1 MVRTMP
7 APMRALVT
15 GGAGF
20 IGSHLVDGLLADGYE
35 VTVLDSL
42 VAQVHGDTHTPPAHI
57 SRDVEF
63 VLGDVR
69 DVDTVAGLVRRAD
82 VILHQAAKVGPGQSM
97 YAVGDFVS
105 VNSGGT
111 AGLCEILAQRQ
122 HDVSKV
128 LVASSMTM
136 YGEGRY
142 ECPVDGPL
150 SPPPRPEA
158 QLQARHWGQFCA
170 ACGTELRPLPTDED
184 KPLRPTSVYAT
195 TKRDQEEL
203 VLTVCGAYD
212 IPAVALRYFSV
223 YGPRQALSNPY
234 TGVAAIFAS
243 RILNGEPPLIF
254 EDGLQTRDF
263 IHVSDVVRA
272 NLLALRSSAADGEVL
287 NVGSGRPT
295 TMVQLAELLRALLGR
310 PEVEP
315 EIVGRFRQGDIRH
328 CSADISRI
336 RERLGFEPT
345 VALEDGM
352 ADLAA
357 WARDEEPADL
367 VAQALAELVD
377 RRLVR

>member
-1 MVRTMP
+1 MS
-7 APMRALVT
+7 APVRALVT

-20 IGSHLVDGLLADGYE
+20 IGSHLVDALLADGYE
-35 VTVLDSL
+35 VTVFDSL
-42 VAQVHGDTHTPPAHI
+42 VPQVHGDTHTPPAHL
-57 SRDVEF
+57 DANAEF
-63 VLGDVR
+63 VAGDVR
-69 DVDTVAGLVRRAD
+69 DFDALASLVRRAD
-82 VILHQAAKVGPGQSM
+82 VILHQAAAVGPGQSM
-97 YAVGDFVS
+97 YDVGEFVS

-111 AGLCEILAQRQ
+111 AALCEILAQRE

-128 LVASSMTM
+128 LVASSMTV

-150 SPPPRPEA
+150 SPRPRPEA
-158 QLQARHWGQFCA
+158 QLEARRWEVVCA
-170 ACGTELRPLPTDED
+170 ACDSELRPLPTDED

-203 VLTVCGAYD
+203 VLNVCGAYD

-254 EDGLQTRDF
+254 EDGLQSRDF
-263 IHVSDVVRA
+263 VHVSDVVQA

-287 NVGSGRPT
+287 NVGGGRST
-295 TMVQLAELLRALLGR
+295 TMVQLAELLREHLGR

-315 EIVGRFRQGDIRH
+315 EIVRQFRQGDIRH

-336 RERLGFEPT
+336 RERLGYEPM

-357 WARDEEPADL
+357 WARDEEPTDL
-367 VAQALAELVD
+367 VAKAFAELRD

>member
-1 MVRTMP
+1 
-7 APMRALVT
+7 MRALVT

-20 IGSHLVDGLLADGYE
+20 IGSHLVDALLADGYE
-35 VTVLDSL
+35 VTVFDSL
-42 VAQVHGDTHTPPAHI
+42 VPQVHGDTHTPPSHLNRNAEVI
-57 SRDVEF
+57 VGDIRDFDALTRV
-63 VLGDVR
+63 
-69 DVDTVAGLVRRAD
+69 VRRAD
-82 VILHQAAKVGPGQSM
+82 VILHQAAAVGPGQSM
-97 YAVGDFVS
+97 YAVGHFVS

-111 AGLCEILAQRQ
+111 AALCEILAQRQ
-122 HDVSKV
+122 HHVSKV
-128 LVASSMTM
+128 LVASSMTI

-158 QLQARHWGQFCA
+158 QLQARHWGVFCA
-170 ACGTELRPLPTDED
+170 TCGTELRPLPTDED

-203 VLTVCGAYD
+203 VLNVCGAYD

-263 IHVSDVVRA
+263 VHVSDVVQA

-287 NVGSGRPT
+287 NVGTGRST
-295 TMVQLAELLRALLGR
+295 TMVQLAELLRGHLGR

-336 RERLGFEPT
+336 RERLGYEPK

-352 ADLAA
+352 ADLTA
-357 WARDEEPADL
+357 WARDEEPTDL
-367 VAQALAELVD
+367 VGEAFAELED

>member
-1 MVRTMP
+1 
-7 APMRALVT
+7 VT

-20 IGSHLVDGLLADGYE
+20 IGSHLVDALLADGYE
-35 VTVLDSL
+35 VTVFDSL
-42 VAQVHGDTHTPPAHI
+42 VPQVHGDTHAPPAHL
-57 SRDVEF
+57 DANAEF
-63 VLGDVR
+63 VVGDVR
-69 DVDTVAGLVRRAD
+69 DFDALASVVRRAD
-82 VILHQAAKVGPGQSM
+82 VILHQAAAVGPGQSM
-97 YAVGDFVS
+97 YDVGEFVS

-111 AGLCEILAQRQ
+111 AALCEILAQGEHEVR
-122 HDVSKV
+122 KV
-128 LVASSMTM
+128 LVASSMTI

-150 SPPPRPEA
+150 SPRPRPEA
-158 QLQARHWGQFCA
+158 QLEARRWEVVCA
-170 ACGTELRPLPTDED
+170 ACDTELRPLLTDED

-203 VLTVCGAYD
+203 VLNICGAYD

-254 EDGLQTRDF
+254 EDGLQSRDF
-263 IHVSDVVRA
+263 VHVSDVVRA
-272 NLLALRSSAADGEVL
+272 NLLALRSPAADGEVL
-287 NVGSGRPT
+287 NVGAGRST
-295 TMVQLAELLRALLGR
+295 TMVQLAELLGGHLGR

-315 EIVGRFRQGDIRH
+315 EIVGQFRQGDIRH

-336 RERLGFEPT
+336 RERLGYEPR
-345 VALEDGM
+345 VALEDGL

-357 WARDEEPADL
+357 WARDEEPTDL
-367 VAQALAELVD
+367 VAKAFAELRD